1 MKRTISFMNWE
12 GSLGHN
18 TRAFIAANVDADRTK
33 NNITLVHEDLKTV
46 YHKLFDDS
54 LKKYNAKQKRKDRQ
68 IKNYYDKISR
78 SKQEKLFYEVIVQI
92 GNRDDTGV
100 GSDMANIAVKALQDY
115 VELFIRRNPQ
125 LYVFGAYI
133 HMDEETP
140 HVHIDFVPFS
150 TGNVCSKPSTHK
162 TKLKENKMDT
172 LNQGKEDKNKDIIEN
187 NNKNNSGNRN
197 TKSA

>member
-1 MKRTISFMNWE
+1 MERTISFMNGE

-18 TRAFIAANVDADRTK
+18 TRAFITSNVDADRTK
-33 NNITLVHEDLKTV
+33 DNITLVNEDLKMV

-100 GSDMANIAVKALQDY
+100 GSDMANICL
-115 VELFIRRNPQ
+115 
-125 LYVFGAYI
+125 LYTSDAA
-133 HMDEETP
+133 DE
-140 HVHIDFVPFS
+140 
-150 TGNVCSKPSTHK
+150 
-162 TKLKENKMDT
+162 
-172 LNQGKEDKNKDIIEN
+172 
-187 NNKNNSGNRN
+187 
-197 TKSA
+197 

>member
-1 MKRTISFMNWE
+1 MERTISFMNGE

-18 TRAFIAANVDADRTK
+18 TRVFIAANVDADRTK

-100 GSDMANIAVKALQDY
+100 GSDAADIAVLALQD
-115 VELFIRRNPQ
+115 
-125 LYVFGAYI
+125 
-133 HMDEETP
+133 
-140 HVHIDFVPFS
+140 
-150 TGNVCSKPSTHK
+150 
-162 TKLKENKMDT
+162 
-172 LNQGKEDKNKDIIEN
+172 
-187 NNKNNSGNRN
+187 
-197 TKSA
+197 